1 MKSLFMTTAAGA
13 LILSAGSI
21 TDAGALPIEK
31 TKKSQANVEVTENS
45 DPVDILPEFTVLDEQ
60 VDSDDYQAQV
70 IEDNQQTR
78 VIILKDEDGHAQYKS
93 VYVKNSNVLEV
104 IDLDQGMVFKGVIAD

>member
-21 TDAGALPIEK
+21 TDASVIPIDK
-31 TKKSQANVEVTENS
+31 TKKSNANVEVSEKS
-45 DPVDILPEFTVLDEQ
+45 IQVEVLPEFTVLDEQ

-70 IEDNQQTR
+70 IEDNKQTR

-93 VYVKNSNVLEV
+93 VYVKSSNVLEV